1 MKKEN
6 EDFWNKVENTKGL
19 TKWGLKVRM
28 ALCLEPKMA
37 KPLLAK
43 AEECGMPLTDY
54 IIMQL
59 QSMMNDGALQDPVH
73 KRLEFMENLLKKIYG
88 EKTYHK

>member
-6 EDFWNKVENTKGL
+6 EDFWNKIQNTRGVSQ
-19 TKWGLKVRM
+19 WGLKVRM

-43 AEECGMPLTDY
+43 AEECGMSLTDY

-59 QSMMNDGALQDPVH
+59 ESMIDDKSLQDPVH
-73 KRLEFMENLLKKIYG
+73 KRLEQVENLLNKIYA
-88 EKTYHK
+88 EKTY

>member
-1 MKKEN
+1 MK
-6 EDFWNKVENTKGL
+6 DFWNKIQNTTGVSQH
-19 TKWGLKVRM
+19 GLKVRM

-43 AEECGMPLTDY
+43 AEECGMSLTDY

-59 QSMMNDGALQDPVH
+59 QSMINDGALQDPVH
-73 KRLEFMENLLKKIYG
+73 KRLEQIENRLNEIYA
-88 EKTYHK
+88 EKNYHK